1 MFDIWLRQRIDPVL
15 DRIATAAVNAG
26 LSANMLTIAGAVLG
40 LGAAWAISGGQFG
53 AGIALI
59 AANRLCDG
67 LDGAVA
73 RRTAPTAWGG
83 YLDSIADYV
92 FYIAVPVWFAIADA
106 DNLWPILLLV
116 SSYVLTAVSFLALA
130 AILSGRDMGHGQKSF
145 TYTSGLIEGG
155 ETIAAYLMM
164 CLLPQ
169 HVAVIATLLAV
180 LCLITVLQR
189 LWFARRMLA

>member
-92 FYIAVPVWFAIADA
+92 FYVAVPVGFAIADA

-155 ETIAAYLMM
+155 ETIAAYLVM

>member
-1 MFDIWLRQRIDPVL
+1 MFDIWLRRRIDPAL
-15 DRIATAAVNAG
+15 DRIAAAAVNAG

-40 LGAAWAISGGQFG
+40 LGAAWAISCELFG
-53 AGIALI
+53 AAIALI

-73 RRTAPTAWGG
+73 RRTAHTAWGG
-83 YLDSIADYV
+83 YLDSIADYM
-92 FYIAVPVWFAIADA
+92 FYIAVPIGFACADA

-155 ETIAAYLMM
+155 ETIAAYVVM

-169 HVAVIATLLAV
+169 HVAIIATLLTV

>member
-1 MFDIWLRQRIDPVL
+1 MFDIWLRRRIDPAL
-15 DRIATAAVNAG
+15 DRIAAAAVNAG

-40 LGAAWAISGGQFG
+40 LGAAWAVSDGQFG
-53 AGIALI
+53 AGITLI
-59 AANRLCDG
+59 GANRLCDG

-92 FYIAVPVWFAIADA
+92 FYVAVPIGFAYADA

-155 ETIAAYLMM
+155 ETIAAYVAM

-169 HVAVIATLLAV
+169 HVAVIATSLAV
-180 LCLITVLQR
+180 LCVITVLQR
-189 LWFARRMLA
+189 LWFARRILA